1 MVVLR
6 VFVHLGA
13 AMTKWAIE
21 YEHPAAEAFK
31 LNHPEADVFCENCN
45 VILR

>member
-1 MVVLR
+1 M
-6 VFVHLGA
+6 FVGA

-31 LNHPEADVFCENCN
+31 LNHPEAEVFCENCN